1 MIKGKNRRFIRAI
14 LLVMLPWLASS
25 ANQKRPYQECIS
37 YFENTPNQLNV
48 YRLYGRFDGNTVFIL
63 GGIQGDEPG
72 GFLSADLYPNL
83 VLDRGNLIVIPRA
96 NFHSIIKNSR
106 GVNGDM
112 NRRFDNK
119 PPNDIDDQIVDII
132 QSLMAESDLFINLHD
147 GWGFYREKYI
157 DKNHNPKRFGQSV
170 IADADVYITGDDT
183 LYLEQMARTVL
194 ARVNRRIDNP
204 DHYMH
209 FMNTRTLDEDTKFP
223 EMKKSATYF
232 ALTHFGIPA
241 FGIESSK
248 NLASLDEK
256 IRYHNYAINEFL
268 KLFGVEPEHPA
279 IIYESPKLIYLL
291 ISINDNTP
299 MVVDNNN
306 TVKLIRGDQIR
317 ITHIESNY
325 TRGISCDVLGVGND
339 QDFQK
344 RLVINSP
351 TRIIVRKDNLIFG
364 EVVLDV
370 SDVDNHLFSY
380 IIEVNGQK
388 QALLNGQTLHVKRSD
403 QIKILNVLHDQ
414 LLPDRYKVNLK
425 GYVPPGEYND
435 GEDRNYPIAV
445 ESLRWKKYS
454 LNGEGKIYPVIVVNN
469 NKELSRIYIS
479 IE

>member
-1 MIKGKNRRFIRAI
+1 
-14 LLVMLPWLASS
+14 MLPWLASS

-209 FMNTRTLDEDTKFP
+209 FMNTRTCLLYTSPSPRDLSTYRMP
-223 EMKKSATYF
+223 SSA
-232 ALTHFGIPA
+232 
-241 FGIESSK
+241 
-248 NLASLDEK
+248 
-256 IRYHNYAINEFL
+256 
-268 KLFGVEPEHPA
+268 
-279 IIYESPKLIYLL
+279 
-291 ISINDNTP
+291 
-299 MVVDNNN
+299 
-306 TVKLIRGDQIR
+306 
-317 ITHIESNY
+317 
-325 TRGISCDVLGVGND
+325 
-339 QDFQK
+339 
-344 RLVINSP
+344 
-351 TRIIVRKDNLIFG
+351 
-364 EVVLDV
+364 
-370 SDVDNHLFSY
+370 
-380 IIEVNGQK
+380 
-388 QALLNGQTLHVKRSD
+388 
-403 QIKILNVLHDQ
+403 
-414 LLPDRYKVNLK
+414 
-425 GYVPPGEYND
+425 
-435 GEDRNYPIAV
+435 
-445 ESLRWKKYS
+445 
-454 LNGEGKIYPVIVVNN
+454 
-469 NKELSRIYIS
+469 
-479 IE
+479 